1 MYNRFNICACLRAP
15 AEHLFNIC
23 SCCHVATH
31 AFTPPFTP
39 PERRV
44 GLMSGDTEG
53 GLAICQLLK
62 MLAKG
67 TISEELFAQ
76 CARGVGGFTPELP
89 VHNVDVPLRSGPT
102 CQQCCQ

>member
-1 MYNRFNICACLRAP
+1 
-15 AEHLFNIC
+15 
-23 SCCHVATH
+23 
-31 AFTPPFTP
+31 
-39 PERRV
+39 
-44 GLMSGDTEG
+44 MSVDTEG

-89 VHNVDVPLRSGPT
+89 VHIELSLQKQFNARSRAP
-102 CQQCCQ
+102 Q